1 MEAPLEIRYAGV
13 VIGRAQE
20 VRGAEGNA
28 PMFFIPVRDPMP
40 VGTVLHLRAGD
51 RETPV
56 RVVRAVETTDAA
68 ACGVHVR
75 TIGEAEEVARDFIP
89 PPAAVAEKTKPA
101 TPTPVVEVEVDV
113 AKMQAESATPAVA
126 ENPKANADAPAPV
139 AEPKAQAAEVTPEV
153 IITVE
158 ATPEV
163 RVVAAEP
170 EGKAA
175 EAAPAPNAGEPA
187 VAVLDAVPV
196 AVAST
201 MTGALRNAT
210 ESVPISE
217 PAPEAPIVQARE
229 PASPQSTVA
238 SAADATREYGAVTA
252 PEAESSGQTSSE
264 DLPPARPIAGPSGRR
279 KTKRRK

>member
-20 VRGAEGNA
+20 VRGAEGDA
-28 PMFFIPVRDPMP
+28 PTFFIPVRDPMP

-68 ACGVHVR
+68 ACGMQVR

-101 TPTPVVEVEVDV
+101 TPTPVVEVDV

-126 ENPKANADAPAPV
+126 ENPKANAEAPAPV
-139 AEPKAQAAEVTPEV
+139 AEPEAKAPEVTPEV

-158 ATPEV
+158 ATPEI

-170 EGKAA
+170 EGKVA
-175 EAAPAPNAGEPA
+175 EAGPARKAGEPA
-187 VAVLDAVPV
+187 VAILDAVPV
-196 AVAST
+196 AVASS

-217 PAPEAPIVQARE
+217 PAPEAPIVQSRE
-229 PASPQSTVA
+229 PASPQVTVA
-238 SAADATREYGAVTA
+238 SAANATQEYGAVTA
-252 PEAESSGQTSSE
+252 PEGESSGQTSGE
-264 DLPPARPIAGPSGRR
+264 ELPPARPIAGPSGRR

>member
-20 VRGAEGNA
+20 VRGAEGDA
-28 PMFFIPVRDPMP
+28 PTFFIPVRDPMP

-68 ACGVHVR
+68 ACGMQVR
-75 TIGEAEEVARDFIP
+75 SIGEAEEVARDFIP

-101 TPTPVVEVEVDV
+101 TPTPVVEVDV
-113 AKMQAESATPAVA
+113 ARMQAESATPAAV
-126 ENPKANADAPAPV
+126 ENPPATAAAPSLV
-139 AEPKAQAAEVTPEV
+139 GEPEAKPTDLTPEV

-163 RVVAAEP
+163 RVVAAAP

-175 EAAPAPNAGEPA
+175 EAAPEPKAGEPA
-187 VAVLDAVPV
+187 AAIVDAVPV
-196 AVAST
+196 AVASS

-217 PAPEAPIVQARE
+217 PAPEAPIVQSRE
-229 PASPQSTVA
+229 SASPHSTVA
-238 SAADATREYGAVTA
+238 SAANATQEYGAVTA
-252 PEAESSGQTSSE
+252 PEAESSGQASGE

>member
-20 VRGAEGNA
+20 VRGAEGDA
-28 PMFFIPVRDPMP
+28 PSFFIPVRDPMP

-68 ACGVHVR
+68 ACGMQVR

-89 PPAAVAEKTKPA
+89 PPAAAAEKTKPA
-101 TPTPVVEVEVDV
+101 TPTPVVEVDV
-113 AKMQAESATPAVA
+113 ARMQAESATPAVA
-126 ENPKANADAPAPV
+126 KKPKANAEAPAPV
-139 AEPKAQAAEVTPEV
+139 AEPEAKAAEVTPEV
-153 IITVE
+153 MIAVE
-158 ATPEV
+158 AAPEV
-163 RVVAAEP
+163 RGVAAEP

-175 EAAPAPNAGEPA
+175 EAAPEPKVGEPA
-187 VAVLDAVPV
+187 TAILDAVPV

-217 PAPEAPIVQARE
+217 PAPEAPIVQTRE
-229 PASPQSTVA
+229 LASPQSTVA
-238 SAADATREYGAVTA
+238 SAANATQEYGVVTA
-252 PEAESSGQTSSE
+252 PEAESSGQTSVE